1 MIKLL
6 LFPDKKG
13 FFLINKIACPSVG
26 DITELCVATPRL
38 KNTAENQVG
47 IVGQF
52 FSPSR
57 LRTSLPGGATCPA
70 CAVRRSSRCALESRS
85 DCFRASDNTGYPVPI
100 CAPMLCR
107 NWFSATTASSA
118 YSSDK
123 LFTYLARETR
133 IGGVT
138 HVMGGARLRVW
149 RSVRLLRRV
158 FPSNFAIGRRVG
170 RYCSRSYAAKD
181 MRRWGV
187 VLRCVGNCKYLSTWL

>member
-1 MIKLL
+1 MVFWKQNSMSI
-6 LFPDKKG
+6 
-13 FFLINKIACPSVG
+13 CRRHHW
-26 DITELCVATPRL
+26 TLCRDPKVEKHRWKSGWDRRT
-38 KNTAENQVG
+38 
-47 IVGQF
+47 IF
-52 FSPSR
+52 FSISFVYISAR
-57 LRTSLPGGATCPA
+57 RRH

-158 FPSNFAIGRRVG
+158 FPSN
-170 RYCSRSYAAKD
+170 SLS
-181 MRRWGV
+181 V
-187 VLRCVGNCKYLSTWL
+187 VA